1 MLGLSGSMANAVKPS
16 AHNQRYR
23 NFDGSDQ
30 SIDISE
36 LLEPVSS
43 AIRAA
48 NSEFSVSCWFRQA
61 TTSAT
66 GTIFRAH
73 ESTNNF
79 FAIIYKANADEFQFV
94 TKFGGVNDTCN
105 SGDENDDGNSW
116 EDDGIWHHLVAT
128 VSATD
133 DTSELWI
140 DGTKKETISG
150 VGTLDAAITSVAIG
164 QSSVGSSFHKG
175 DIDEVAFW
183 GRQLTDAEI
192 AIIYNATALEG
203 EKAIDLSSSV
213 HVSNSELIGY
223 FRFEETSGEVA
234 INSAPTKLNGEYTNG
249 PAVGTTPLP

>member
-16 AHNQRYR
+16 AHNQRFR

-30 SIDISE
+30 SVTLADCVDQ
-36 LLEPVSS
+36 VSA
-43 AIRAA
+43 AIRTNVA
-48 NSEFSVSCWFRQA
+48 EFSFSCWFRQEA
-61 TTSAT
+61 TNST
-66 GTIFRAH
+66 GTLFRAH
-73 ESTNNF
+73 ESSDNF
-79 FAIIYKANADEFQFV
+79 FAVIYKANADEFQFV
-94 TKFGGVNDTCN
+94 TKFGGVNDTVT

-128 VSATD
+128 VSVTD
-133 DTSELWI
+133 DTIELWI
-140 DGTKKETISG
+140 DGTKKDDKSG

-192 AIIYNATALEG
+192 AIIYNAGAQSG
-203 EKAIDLSSSV
+203 EKAIDLSNSA
-213 HVSNSELIGY
+213 HVSNQELIGY